1 MKTFQVIVTVHE
13 RRDYLVQAPSKE
25 LAKEVYS
32 DFEENCDVTIIE
44 ETVEEVEEIK
54 WRFYNG

>member
-13 RRDYLVQAPSKE
+13 RRDYLVPAMS
-25 LAKEVYS
+25 AKKA
-32 DFEENCDVTIIE
+32 EEFYADYPDNCDVTIIE

-54 WRFYNG
+54 WEN

>member
-13 RRDYLVQAPSKE
+13 RRDYLVQAQSKE

-54 WRFYNG
+54 WEN

>member
-54 WRFYNG
+54 WEN